1 MSALG
6 VALLGEVKKR
16 PEAVGH
22 IAKHTEALRREVL
35 EVRPQEITVLVQQ
48 ISRRQEGSVAAE
60 RGAVEEAG
68 RDLRAETKGRP
79 HRLVVDDLGSDWHGY
94 GPRRSA
100 IAATDIVC
108 VAAGAIGAH
117 RFLPVVEAD
126 KGADHEVAAIANL
139 EVLTDIQGGIDQPSP
154 STLL

>member
-68 RDLRAETKGRP
+68 RDLRAETK
-79 HRLVVDDLGSDWHGY
+79 DDHIDLLLMTSVPTGTAMD
-94 GPRRSA
+94 P
-100 IAATDIVC
+100 
-108 VAAGAIGAH
+108 GAS
-117 RFLPVVEAD
+117 
-126 KGADHEVAAIANL
+126 
-139 EVLTDIQGGIDQPSP
+139 Q
-154 STLL
+154 